1 MQIIV
6 KQRLQSEL
14 ADSVIWT
21 ILARIPRSMY
31 PPRYVQTCPTC
42 FDCCWAA
49 AAPCMRPSHIG
60 AGEHFEGV
68 VRQVPGS
75 SDTTWCWVAQTYF
88 SLLSILH
95 KKCLQTPE
103 YTHIWF
109 PCYTPPQVGTS
120 THSWKT
126 TVLAP
131 SSKSATSSALYCSPT
146 LRMRRGPNTD
156 ICMASDIWRIPW

>member
-1 MQIIV
+1 MLPSRSPRLHSDATPVYRLLFFQMQIV
-6 KQRLQSEL
+6 VEQRLQSEL

-21 ILARIPRSMY
+21 ILARIPRSLY

-75 SDTTWCWVAQTYF
+75 SDTT
-88 SLLSILH
+88 
-95 KKCLQTPE
+95 
-103 YTHIWF
+103 
-109 PCYTPPQVGTS
+109 
-120 THSWKT
+120 
-126 TVLAP
+126 
-131 SSKSATSSALYCSPT
+131 
-146 LRMRRGPNTD
+146 
-156 ICMASDIWRIPW
+156 